1 MISSNDTPDAA
12 RQHNNRFATFTARWH
27 YSLVLLVAYPGVF
40 HTWIYASS
48 RTAVAIIGVSACAA
62 LVLYM
67 LLVPH
72 YFANGMDRLA
82 HGMVILD
89 LLLEALLPV
98 IHDHYGFYLCA
109 LAFAVIVGWHRAW
122 VLSRVAAS
130 DTPQE

>member
-12 RQHNNRFATFTARWH
+12 RQHNNWFATFTARWH
-27 YSLVLLVAYPGVF
+27 YSLVMLVAHLGIFQAWMYTP
-40 HTWIYASS
+40 S
-48 RTAVAIIGVSACAA
+48 RTVIAVTGVSVCAA

-109 LAFAVIVGWHRAW
+109 LAFAAIVGGHRAW
-122 VLSRVAAS
+122 VLSRSAVS

>member
-1 MISSNDTPDAA
+1 MISSNDMTDAA
-12 RQHNNRFATFTARWH
+12 RQHNNRFATFMARWH
-27 YSLVLLVAYPGVF
+27 YSLVLLVAYLGVF

-48 RTAVAIIGVSACAA
+48 RTAIAVIGVSACAA

-67 LLVPH
+67 LLAPH

-89 LLLEALLPV
+89 LLLEALLPI

-109 LAFAVIVGWHRAW
+109 LAFTVIVGWHRAR
-122 VLSRVAAS
+122 VLSRPARNG
-130 DTPQE
+130 TTQE

>member
-1 MISSNDTPDAA
+1 MNYSSDTPGAA
-12 RQHNNRFATFTARWH
+12 RQRNNRFATFTARWH
-27 YSLVLLVAYPGVF
+27 YSLVMLAAYLGVF
-40 HTWIYASS
+40 HAWMYAPS
-48 RTAVAIIGVSACAA
+48 RTAIVVIGVFVCAA

-109 LAFAVIVGWHRAW
+109 VAFAAIVGWHRAW
-122 VLSRVAAS
+122 VLSRPAVS

>member
-1 MISSNDTPDAA
+1 MISSNDTTDAA
-12 RQHNNRFATFTARWH
+12 RQHNNRFATFMARWH

-48 RTAVAIIGVSACAA
+48 RTAVAVIGISACAA

-109 LAFAVIVGWHRAW
+109 LAFAAIVGGHRAW
-122 VLSRVAAS
+122 VLSRSAVS